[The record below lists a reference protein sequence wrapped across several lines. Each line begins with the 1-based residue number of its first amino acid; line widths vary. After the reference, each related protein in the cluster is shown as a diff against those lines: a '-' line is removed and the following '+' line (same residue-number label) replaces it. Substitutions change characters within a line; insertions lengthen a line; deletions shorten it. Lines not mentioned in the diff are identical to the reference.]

1 MKKLLILTSIIFAT
15 FSLTS
20 CDKKENEK
28 KPSEAQIAELRS
40 TAGEFL
46 GHLKSVLVNEM
57 QNHGVIVAVKVCSDT
72 ALVLTEQ
79 IGKAKNVQIKRVSER
94 NRNPN
99 NSPDEFELSALE
111 KFRKLHS
118 SKQIDGTTEYA
129 EFSEIDGMNVI
140 RYMKPIIVQN
150 ECLSCHGS
158 SEYIPDAVSSVLTEL
173 YPEDKARD
181 YSIGDLRG
189 AVSIIKIIKK

>member
-1 MKKLLILTSIIFAT
+1 MKKLLILTSIIFVT
-15 FSLTS
+15 FALTS
-20 CDKKENEK
+20 CEKKENEK
-28 KPSEAQIAELRS
+28 KPSEAQIAELRAS
-40 TAGEFL
+40 AGKFL

-57 QNHGVIVAVKVCSDT
+57 QNNGVIVAVKVCSDT

-99 NSPDEFELSALE
+99 NSPDEFELSVLE

-118 SKQIDGTTEYA
+118 SKQIDGATEYA
-129 EFSEIDGMNVI
+129 GFSEIDGMNVI

-158 SEYIPDAVSSVLTEL
+158 SEYIPDAVSSLLTEL

-189 AVSIIKIIKK
+189 AVSIIKIINK